1 MYSIEG
7 YELGMAYIV
16 FTLYIVGKV
25 WMYYRIEDKDTPTKK
40 PKRIKSGRKSRLIKR
55 GPEWPE

>member
-7 YELGMAYIV
+7 YELGMACIV

-25 WMYYRIEDKDTPTKK
+25 WMYYNHNDKDKN
-40 PKRIKSGRKSRLIKR
+40 
-55 GPEWPE
+55 PE

>member
-1 MYSIEG
+1 MYSIDG
-7 YELGMAYIV
+7 MELGMSCIV

-25 WMYYRIEDKDTPTKK
+25 WMYYRIEDPTKK

-55 GPEWPE
+55 GNEWPE